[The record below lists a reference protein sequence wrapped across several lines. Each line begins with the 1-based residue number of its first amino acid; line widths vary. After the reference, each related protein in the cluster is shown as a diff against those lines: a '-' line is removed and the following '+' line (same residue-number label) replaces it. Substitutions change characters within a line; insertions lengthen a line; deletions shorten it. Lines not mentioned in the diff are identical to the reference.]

1 MSHLT
6 LGGGDSRSGKTSAVI
21 HFVLF
26 FVVVFA
32 WLILTVAVSKT
43 GKVEKQDREAEG
55 HGRREEN
62 GYRDTEKEAETRRGE
77 GRQESRNAARQ
88 ARKQRCGN
96 KEAKIHGSRQ
106 GNTDTEKESHTMRTV
121 GRWDGRE
128 SEREIHVG
136 DRNTGIYRDTGK

>member
-62 GYRDTEKEAETRRGE
+62 GYRDTEKEAETRGGE
-77 GRQESRNAARQ
+77 KED
-88 ARKQRCGN
+88 RKAEIQQDR
-96 KEAKIHGSRQ
+96 HGSRGAETRRQ
-106 GNTDTEKESHTMRTV
+106 RYMEVGRETQIQRRSHTQ
-121 GRWDGRE
+121 
-128 SEREIHVG
+128 
-136 DRNTGIYRDTGK
+136 